1 MGRVLGALIGASFF
15 LWIAGTR
22 ALDPGEIGWLMR
34 YDWPIHF
41 FGWHFF
47 RSEPWHVPPGLL
59 NSYYT
64 PIGTA
69 IGFTD
74 SIPLVAF
81 ALKPFSAWLPATFQ
95 YIGPWLCLCF
105 TLQGAFGAWLMSQW
119 TPRAWVQAT
128 GAAFFVLVPALL
140 IRIGHPSLCAH
151 WLLLWALAIAVREQ
165 PTFGA
170 LRSNGRPSAWWPVS
184 SIPTSR

>member
-1 MGRVLGALIGASFF
+1 MGRFARGADRRLFF

-47 RSEPWHVPPGLL
+47 RSEPWHCSTRPLH
-59 NSYYT
+59 SYYT

-74 SIPLVAF
+74 SIPLVAL
-81 ALKPFSAWLPATFQ
+81 ALKPFSAWLPATV
-95 YIGPWLCLCF
+95 PVHRAVAVACF

-119 TPRAWVQAT
+119 TPRA
-128 GAAFFVLVPALL
+128 GFRPPA
-140 IRIGHPSLCAH
+140 RHSSSWC
-151 WLLLWALAIAVREQ
+151 R
-165 PTFGA
+165 
-170 LRSNGRPSAWWPVS
+170 RS
-184 SIPTSR
+184 